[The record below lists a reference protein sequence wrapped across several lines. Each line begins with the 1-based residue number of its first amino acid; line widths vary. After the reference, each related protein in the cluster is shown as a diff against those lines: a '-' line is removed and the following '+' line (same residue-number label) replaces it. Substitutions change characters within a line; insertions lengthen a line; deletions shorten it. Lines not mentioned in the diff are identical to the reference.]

1 MDIIQTVDLSKH
13 FGKVKAVDSVSI
25 RISKGEIYGLIGL
38 NGAGKTTT
46 MRLLLGMMRPTSG
59 TSFIN
64 GKEVQYGHMDVWEK
78 VGYIVDIPYSYPELT
93 VRENL
98 EIFQRLR
105 HITDKKSIDVVM
117 HNLRLTRYSDTKAKH
132 LSSGNAQRLGLSKA
146 LLHNPE
152 ILILDEPSNG
162 LDPAGIVEIR
172 ELLKDLAHNQ
182 GVTIFISSHNL
193 GEISNLAKRVGII
206 HEGRLMQEIGTDN
219 LEHMLNSRLTVKT
232 RNNNKARSVLDKAGY
247 SVDLDKKEILILRE
261 KKALDHPEDVAA
273 VLVHEGVPPT
283 LLNVE
288 KEDLESLFL
297 RSIGVGGGV

>member
-1 MDIIQTVDLSKH
+1 VDIIQTVDLSKH

-117 HNLRLTRYSDTKAKH
+117 HNLRLTRYSDTQEKH